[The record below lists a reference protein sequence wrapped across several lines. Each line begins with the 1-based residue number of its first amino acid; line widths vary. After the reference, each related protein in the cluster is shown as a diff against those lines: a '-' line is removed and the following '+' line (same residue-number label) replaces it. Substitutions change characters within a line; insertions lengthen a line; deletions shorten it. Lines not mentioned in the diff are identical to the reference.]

1 MLKFFSIFLIIF
13 QSFIFGLDVSFLKD
27 RSDENYRYSIGF
39 LNERLGFNLFN
50 ISYVWNEKKNTEFF
64 ASFGTSIMISGIGI
78 GWKRYYNNQF
88 YTMHP
93 FSVITILQRYGNKMV
108 VTNGSA
114 IRTDNCISVSGGLRS
129 SQFELFNRIMN
140 LQLGF
145 FSNIDFRN
153 DLELWPFIN
162 IEFKIK

>member
-1 MLKFFSIFLIIF
+1 MLKKISILLIIF
-13 QSFIFGLDVSFLKD
+13 QSFIFCWDVSILENK
-27 RSDENYRYSIGF
+27 SDANYRYSVGF
-39 LNERLGFNLFN
+39 LNERLGYNLFN
-50 ISYVWNEKKNTEFF
+50 ISYVFNEKKNTEFF
-64 ASFGTSIMISGIGI
+64 ASFGTSIMVSGFGI
-78 GWKRYYNNQF
+78 GWKRYYNKQF
-88 YTMHP
+88 YSMQP
-93 FSVITILQRYGNKMV
+93 FSVITILQRYGNKMG

-114 IRTDNCISVSGGLRS
+114 IRTDNCISISSGLRS
-129 SQFELFNRIMN
+129 SKFELFNRILN